1 MMLEE
6 IGSEL
11 LRWLNPRTGHKSGNE
26 SYYITIHSNGKWVKY
41 DTVTHQ
47 SIEWG
52 DSVCSLAESIGLDSV
67 EDTDKVDV
75 NELDVD
81 INGVTYSAC

>member
-1 MMLEE
+1 MLEE

-11 LRWLNPRTGHKSGNE
+11 LRWLNPRHKGANE
-26 SYYITIHSNGKWVKY
+26 SYYVTIYSNGKWVKY

-47 SIEWG
+47 SIEWE
-52 DSVCSLAESIGLDSV
+52 DSVCSLAERIGLDD
-67 EDTDKVDV
+67 EDESKVDV
-75 NELDVD
+75 NELEVD